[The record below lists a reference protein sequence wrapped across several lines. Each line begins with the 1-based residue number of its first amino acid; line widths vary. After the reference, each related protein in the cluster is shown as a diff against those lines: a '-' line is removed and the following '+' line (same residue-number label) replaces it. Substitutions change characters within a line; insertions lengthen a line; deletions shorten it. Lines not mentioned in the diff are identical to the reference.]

1 MRALHDAPVVPGC
14 GLSLGMRILA
24 CNFDH
29 PTRQPVLTMP
39 LTNLRING
47 PRLLSRL
54 EALARIGDTG
64 DGGARRLALSD
75 EDKQG
80 RDQLVAW
87 LDQVG
92 LDVHVDQ
99 IGNIVGVL
107 PGATDAAP
115 ILLGSHIDTV
125 GSGGKYDGALGVLA
139 ALEVIETIKESGVRP
154 PRGLAVIAFTNE
166 EGARFQ
172 PDILGSCVWAGD
184 MTLDES
190 YRIRDAD
197 GKSVG
202 DELRRIGYVGAAVPG
217 FLKPHAYLELHIEQ
231 GPVLDAEGG
240 GIGAVTGVQAISW
253 AEYAITGEPNHA
265 GTTPMN
271 YRRNAGLA
279 AARLTV
285 FADEL
290 TRSIDDLRANVGRVV
305 FEPGNVNVVP
315 GRVTMTMDL
324 RNPDDAK
331 LSEAEARVAAFV
343 AELIRDL
350 GVSITR
356 RELANFPAQPFDE
369 TLIAAVEV
377 AANSLGHP
385 VRRMVS
391 GAGHDAQMMA
401 TVVPTAMI
409 FVPSVKG
416 ISHNPAEHTAP
427 EDIVAGGNVLLVA
440 AFQLAN
446 APSAAP

>member
-1 MRALHDAPVVPGC
+1 M
-14 GLSLGMRILA
+14 
-24 CNFDH
+24 H
-29 PTRQPVLTMP
+29 P
-39 LTNLRING
+39 TNLRING

-54 EALARIGDTG
+54 AALARIGDTG
-64 DGGARRLALSD
+64 DGGVRRLALSD
-75 EDKQG
+75 EDKLG

-87 LDQVG
+87 LTEVG
-92 LDVHVDQ
+92 LEVHIDK
-99 IGNIVGVL
+99 IGNIVGIL
-107 PGATDAAP
+107 HGATDAAP
-115 ILLGSHIDTV
+115 VLLGSHIDTV
-125 GSGGKYDGALGVLA
+125 GSGGKYDGALGVLG

-154 PRGLAVIAFTNE
+154 PRGLALVAFTNE

-172 PDILGSCVWAGD
+172 PDILGSCVWTGD
-184 MTLDES
+184 MTLEES
-190 YRIRDAD
+190 YPICDAD

-202 DELRRIGYVGAAVPG
+202 DELRRIGYVGTAEPG
-217 FLKPHAYLELHIEQ
+217 FLKPYAYLELHIEQ

-253 AEYAITGEPNHA
+253 SEYVISGEPNHA
-265 GTTPMN
+265 GTTPMS

-290 TRSIDDLRANVGRVV
+290 TRAIVDLRANVGRVV

-331 LSEAEARVAAFV
+331 LSEAKARVAAF
-343 AELIRDL
+343 AKELARDL
-350 GVSITR
+350 GITIAR
-356 RELANFPAQPFDE
+356 RELADFPAQSFDD
-369 TLIAAVEV
+369 TLISAVES
-377 AANSLGHP
+377 AAASLDYP

-401 TVVPTAMI
+401 TVVPSAMI

-427 EDIVAGGNVLLVA
+427 EDIIAGGNVLLTA
-440 AFQLAN
+440 ALQLAN
-446 APSAAP
+446 TTDAAT

>member
-1 MRALHDAPVVPGC
+1 ML
-14 GLSLGMRILA
+14 
-24 CNFDH
+24 
-29 PTRQPVLTMP
+29 PTNT
-39 LTNLRING
+39 RING
-47 PRLLSRL
+47 DRLMARL
-54 EALARIGDTG
+54 MALAKIGDTG

-75 EDKQG
+75 EDKLG

-87 LDQVG
+87 LKEVG
-92 LDVHVDQ
+92 LEVHVDK
-99 IGNIVGVL
+99 IGNIIGVL
-107 PGATDAAP
+107 HGATDAAP
-115 ILLGSHIDTV
+115 ILMGSHIDTV
-125 GSGGKYDGALGVLA
+125 GSGGKYDGALGVLG

-172 PDILGSCVWAGD
+172 PDILGSCVWTGD
-184 MTLDES
+184 MTLEET
-190 YRIRDAD
+190 YPIRDAD
-197 GKSVG
+197 GKAVG
-202 DELRRIGYVGAAVPG
+202 DELRRIGYLGSAEPG
-217 FLKPHAYLELHIEQ
+217 FIKPHAYLELHIEQ

-253 AEYAITGEPNHA
+253 AEYVITGEPNHA
-265 GTTPMN
+265 GTTPMS
-271 YRRNAGLA
+271 YRKNAGLA

-290 TRSIDDLRANVGRVV
+290 TRAIPGTVANVGRVV

-331 LSEAEARVAAFV
+331 LTEAERRMAAFV
-343 AELIRDL
+343 PELARDV
-350 GVSITR
+350 GVAITR
-356 RELANFPAQPFDE
+356 RELANFPAQPFNE
-369 TLIAAVEV
+369 TLIASVER
-377 AANSLGHP
+377 AAKSLGHP

-427 EDIVAGGNVLLVA
+427 VDIVAGGNVLLA
-440 AFQLAN
+440 AALELAHDVS
-446 APSAAP
+446 SAT